1 MQNKKEKRGKLG
13 KNTKEK
19 EKVKKKKRNALWITV
34 VIHSAF
40 GCGETVI
47 SPHPLVI
54 CINVYRKIMWVK
66 KKEKRKKG
74 ESWKTKCKKKSK
86 KKRRGMH
93 CVLLL

>member
-19 EKVKKKKRNALWITV
+19 EKVKKRKRNALWITV

-47 SPHPLVI
+47 SP
-54 CINVYRKIMWVK
+54 
-66 KKEKRKKG
+66 
-74 ESWKTKCKKKSK
+74 
-86 KKRRGMH
+86 
-93 CVLLL
+93 LLLVLCIM

>member
-19 EKVKKKKRNALWITV
+19 EKVKKRKKNALWITV

-47 SPHPLVI
+47 SPHHLVV
-54 CINVYRKIMWVK
+54 CIII
-66 KKEKRKKG
+66 
-74 ESWKTKCKKKSK
+74 
-86 KKRRGMH
+86 
-93 CVLLL
+93 

>member
-19 EKVKKKKRNALWITV
+19 EKVKKRKRNALWITV

-47 SPHPLVI
+47 SPHHLVV
-54 CINVYRKIMWVK
+54 CIII
-66 KKEKRKKG
+66 
-74 ESWKTKCKKKSK
+74 
-86 KKRRGMH
+86 
-93 CVLLL
+93 

>member
-40 GCGETVI
+40 GCGETVM
-47 SPHPLVI
+47 SPHHLVV
-54 CINVYRKIMWVK
+54 CIII
-66 KKEKRKKG
+66 
-74 ESWKTKCKKKSK
+74 
-86 KKRRGMH
+86 
-93 CVLLL
+93 